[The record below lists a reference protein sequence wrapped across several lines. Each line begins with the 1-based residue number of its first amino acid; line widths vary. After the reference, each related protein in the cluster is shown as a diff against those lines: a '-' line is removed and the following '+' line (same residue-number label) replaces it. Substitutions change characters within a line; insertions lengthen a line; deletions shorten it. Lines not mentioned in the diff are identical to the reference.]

1 MGKIWFP
8 GGGGGADLDVVTAG
22 AGDVLAGKVI
32 VGADGEPLTGTLA
45 LSGTAADSQVLSGQ
59 TYYNTDAKTKRTGS
73 MVNRGA
79 VSQSL
84 GINSSYTIPAGYHN
98 GSGKVTQSIPTR
110 GAATITPST
119 ANQTAISAGYYASGN
134 VIVAGDPKLIPAN
147 IKKGVTIFGKKGT
160 FEGFVPD
167 TYTIYKRGT
176 FGSGYSINDVQA
188 ILDDRPDSNPSMGS
202 QRTATRVAEAS
213 AIKFT
218 FNKPTDVYGNGYGY
232 VKISKAINFTPYNT
246 LNFTVSNIV
255 SYYSSSQGHEWE
267 DIDTNAYI
275 IGTSGNQLASLMYY
289 NGGKTGATN
298 DVGTPTGEL
307 TRQINISGVN
317 TTGYIV
323 ICIFAKSYGSGYYD
337 SSINGTAYLHQLW
350 FT

>member
-84 GINSSYTIPAGYHN
+84 GINGSYTIPAGYHN

-110 GAATITPST
+110 GAATITPGT

-134 VIVAGDPKLIPAN
+134 VIVAGDSKLIPAN
-147 IKKGVTIFGKKGT
+147 IKKGVTIFGKRGT

-188 ILDDRPDSNPSMGS
+188 ILSNYRDSNPSMGS
-202 QRTATRVAEAS
+202 QRTATRAAEAS

-218 FNKPTDVYGNGYGY
+218 FNKPADVNGDGHGY
-232 VKISKAINFTPYNT
+232 VKISKAINFTPYST
-246 LNFTVSNIV
+246 LNFTVSHV
-255 SYYSSSQGHEWE
+255 SNCYMESFGADWE
-267 DIDTNAYI
+267 DLDTYAYV
-275 IGTSGNQLASLMYY
+275 IGTSGNELASLMYY
-289 NGGKTGATN
+289 NGGKTGAN
-298 DVGTPTGEL
+298 NGVGTPSGEL
-307 TRQINISGVN
+307 TKQINISGVN

-323 ICIFAKSYGSGYYD
+323 ICIFARDYGSGYYD
-337 SSINGTAYLHQLW
+337 ESIKGTAYLHQLW